1 MRIITLIAGL
11 TMCAGAWAQ
20 PRVYLANMDQ
30 SLWRLTSD
38 SAIECRLE
46 HPIPRF
52 GTGAFVSRAAKNINL
67 EFALNALRGQPRT
80 QTAALVSE
88 PPQWQPGRGAHN
100 LSKVTFYQ
108 QFDAMV
114 EQQSAW
120 VMLEELN
127 QGRWPTFYFD
137 DWFRNGKQ
145 TGVGLSSVN
154 FRARYDAFLDC
165 QANLLPYSF
174 EDIAFSVLNY
184 VNNEDELTEH
194 SSQRLAMITEYVK
207 ADPNIDEVVI
217 NAYTDSFG
225 TAYHNRQLSE
235 RRANAIK
242 SYFIELGLPEGSV
255 SLEGHGERRPIADN
269 REPEGRNTNRRVVIS
284 LGTKTHI

>member
-11 TMCAGAWAQ
+11 TLCAGAGAQ
-20 PRVYLANMDQ
+20 PRTYLANMDQ

-67 EFALNALRGQPRT
+67 VFVLSPLRAQPRT
-80 QTAALVSE
+80 QSAALVSE
-88 PPQWQPGRGAHN
+88 APEWQPGRAARN

-108 QFDAMV
+108 QFNAMV

-120 VMLEELN
+120 VMLDELSE
-127 QGRWPTFYFD
+127 GRWPTFYFD
-137 DWFRNGKQ
+137 DWYRNGRI

-154 FRARYDAFLDC
+154 FRARYAAFLDC

-184 VNNEDELTEH
+184 VNNEDELTDH
-194 SSQRLAMITEYVK
+194 SSQRLAMIIEYVK
-207 ADPNIDEVVI
+207 ADPNIGEVVI
-217 NAYTDSFG
+217 NTYTDSFG
-225 TAYHNRQLSE
+225 TAYHNKQLSQ
-235 RRANAIK
+235 RRAEAIK
-242 SYFIELGLPEGSV
+242 AYFIELGLPEGSI

-269 REPEGRNTNRRVVIS
+269 RDAQGRNTNRRVVIS
-284 LGTKTHI
+284 LGAKTHL